1 MTSSHLTS
9 RVTDTNT
16 GDLQNE
22 KGVAIPLEKLEG
34 QLNQLKVIFAE
45 KQELVTALEAYGS
58 SAHGGAPADGA
69 DAPADAAAVADGEPP
84 AAEEAVPAAVDDDA
98 LAAAEQ
104 AKAE

>member
-1 MTSSHLTS
+1 MTF

-45 KQELVTALEAYGS
+45 KQELVSALEAYGS
-58 SAHGGAPADGA
+58 SAHGGGP
-69 DAPADAAAVADGEPP
+69 AAAATDGT
-84 AAEEAVPAAVDDDA
+84 AAAAANAAPEEPAAVDEGAAAATDDG
-98 LAAAEQ
+98 AEQ

>member
-1 MTSSHLTS
+1 MMSSHLTF

-45 KQELVTALEAYGS
+45 KQELVSALEAYGS
-58 SAHGGAPADGA
+58 SAHGGGPAADGA
-69 DAPADAAAVADGEPP
+69 ATAAAAPEEPAAAAADEGAAATAEDAAPE
-84 AAEEAVPAAVDDDA
+84 
-98 LAAAEQ
+98 AEQ